1 MFTLPDLPYAY
12 GALAPAMSERT
23 LHFHHDKHH
32 RAYVN
37 KLNDLL
43 DKAGRAPSSLEEVIT
58 GAAKAGEDGRSL
70 FNNAAQAWNHGF
82 FWQSMTPQ
90 KGAPEGDLAKA
101 IDKSFGGLAKLGQL
115 FVERGETHF
124 GSGWAWLVADAAG
137 ALDVKS
143 THDAQD
149 MVTERA
155 QTPLLVCDLWEHA
168 YYLDYQN
175 DRKTFLTT
183 WFESL
188 PNWAFAAEQFA
199 NAGKGEAWQ
208 YPAPDA
214 RAHAA

>member
-1 MFTLPDLPYAY
+1 MFTLPDQPYAY

-43 DKAGRAPSSLEEVIT
+43 AKAGRSPASLEEVIS
-58 GAAKAGEDGRSL
+58 GAAKAGEEGRPL

-82 FWQSMTPQ
+82 FWQSMTS
-90 KGAPEGDLAKA
+90 AKA
-101 IDKSFGGLAKLGQL
+101 RPKGTWPRPSTKSFGGAAKLGQL
-115 FVERGETHF
+115 LVERGETHF
-124 GSGWAWLVADAAG
+124 GSGWVWLVVVAAG

-199 NAGKGEAWQ
+199 NASKGDTWR
-208 YPAPDA
+208 YPTSDA

>member
-1 MFTLPDLPYAY
+1 M

-43 DKAGRAPSSLEEVIT
+43 AKAGRSPASLEEVIT
-58 GAAKAGEDGRSL
+58 GAAEAGEDGRSL

-82 FWQSMTPQ
+82 FWLSMTPQ
-90 KGAPEGDLAKA
+90 KSAPEGDLAKA

-124 GSGWAWLVADAAG
+124 GSGWVWLVADAAG
-137 ALDVKS
+137 ALDVTS

-155 QTPLLVCDLWEHA
+155 QTPVLVCDLWEHA
-168 YYLDYQN
+168 YYPRLRQE
-175 DRKTFLTT
+175 RTGRH
-183 WFESL
+183 L
-188 PNWAFAAEQFA
+188 PDHHVVRE
-199 NAGKGEAWQ
+199 
-208 YPAPDA
+208 PAQLGF
-214 RAHAA
+214 RR